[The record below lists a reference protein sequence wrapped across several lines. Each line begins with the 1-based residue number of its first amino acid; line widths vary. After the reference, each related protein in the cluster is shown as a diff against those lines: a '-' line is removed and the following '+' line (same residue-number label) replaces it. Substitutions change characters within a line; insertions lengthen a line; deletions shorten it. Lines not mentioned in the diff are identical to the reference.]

1 MTAKAGLLA
10 LACSLLILVTSFGA
24 PPPPVKRFDVTGHI
38 SGLGPHRITV
48 HLTAP
53 HRPSRSA
60 VTHEDGRFIFRD
72 VLAGVYEARPRHT
85 RFRFSPPFH
94 TVAVTSHDVHGVNFT
109 AHELPPPHR
118 R

>member
-1 MTAKAGLLA
+1 MTARAWLLA
-10 LACSLLILVTSFGA
+10 LACSLLIFVTSFGA
-24 PPPPVKRFDVTGHI
+24 PPPVRRFDVTGHV

-48 HLTAP
+48 HLTAS

-60 VTHEDGRFIFRD
+60 VTHEDGSFIFRD

-94 TVAVTSHDVHGVNFT
+94 TVAVTSHDVQGVNFI
-109 AHELPPPHR
+109 AHELPPPGHR
-118 R
+118 